1 VIRSG
6 SAAAAPAFNLLLGRL
21 VRPVGAD
28 ADPGSTFGYTG
39 GAEMSE
45 EQNKSRFSEEVQRKA
60 LGAVFSRRRLA
71 KMSAAAAAAAGMGG
85 ALGSAVGAQ
94 DASPE
99 ASPEGPLDAKQ
110 IFYNASLTQG
120 DPVTFD
126 YNANLYNNSEV
137 ETAAGLLMYNE
148 NLEAVADW
156 AESWD
161 ISPDASVFTFHI
173 RKDNKGWSDGTAITA
188 HDFAF
193 SWPRMMDPATGNQYN
208 NFLADIKNANDFIAG
223 KAKKEDLGIEAV
235 DDWTLKVTLE
245 GPRANFLQKVA
256 YIAASPAPQAQVEK
270 YGDKYALGDVGPIVT
285 SGPFKVDQWD
295 HNQKVLLSKNPGYWD
310 ADNIH
315 LTNIVDPI
323 YPPANGVLLYESGSG
338 DQQLDWTTLPAADY
352 KRYAADPNLSQQLA
366 PYVYPG
372 IWMLN
377 PQVTVAPFD
386 NLQVRQAVSHA
397 IDRTRFDTLTQG
409 LLTPAYCMVPS
420 GVFGYLDDPSLQQ
433 IQNFDPQKA
442 MDMLKG
448 TPYEGGKNWPDISM
462 YMRANEEQYNADI
475 MANDIVAQLKANLG
489 MDIKIQAIPQ
499 SNFTQQ
505 LRELKWPLVFIR
517 WWYDYPDPDNGYG
530 DMFSS
535 EHNTREFRRQA
546 WTNDQFDT
554 LVDQGKAEL
563 DPEKRLGIY
572 LEAEK
577 IIQNDVGYIPLC
589 YRVDQYVFKP
599 WVQDVPVNKFG
610 GTVPDGNMPSRMLTK
625 ISVSGRK

>member
-1 VIRSG
+1 
-6 SAAAAPAFNLLLGRL
+6 
-21 VRPVGAD
+21 
-28 ADPGSTFGYTG
+28 
-39 GAEMSE
+39 MSE
-45 EQNKSRFSEEVQRKA
+45 DQKNPRFDPEVQRRA
-60 LGAVFSRRRLA
+60 LGAVFSRRRLMQA
-71 KMSAAAAAAAGMGG
+71 GAAMAAAASVGG
-85 ALGSAVGAQ
+85 AVTSAAGAQ
-94 DASPE
+94 DATPS
-99 ASPEGPLDAKQ
+99 ASPTMGPLDAKQ
-110 IFYNASLTQG
+110 IFYNFALTQG

-137 ETAAGLLMYNE
+137 ETAAGLLMYDE
-148 NLEAVADW
+148 NLSAVGDW
-156 AESWD
+156 AETWD
-161 ISPDASVFTFHI
+161 VSPDATVFTFHI

-188 HDFAF
+188 HDFVF

-208 NFLADIKNANDFIAG
+208 NFLADIKNANAFIAG
-223 KAKKEDLGIEAV
+223 TAKKEDLGIEAV

-285 SGPFKVDQWD
+285 SGPFKVDKWD
-295 HNQKVLLSKNPGYWD
+295 HNQKVTLSKNPGYWN

-315 LTNIVDPI
+315 LTDVVDPI
-323 YPPANGVLLYESGSG
+323 FPAANAVLLYESGSG
-338 DQQLDWTTLPAADY
+338 DQQLDWTVLPAADY
-352 KRYAADPNLSQQLA
+352 KRYSQDATLSQQLA

-386 NLQVRQAVSHA
+386 NLQVRQALSHA
-397 IDRTRFDTLTQG
+397 IDRSRFETLTNG
-409 LLTPAYCMVPS
+409 LVTSASCMVPS
-420 GVFGYLDDPSLQQ
+420 GVFGYLDDPSLPQ

-442 MDMLKG
+442 MDLLKG
-448 TPYEGGKNWPDISM
+448 TPFEGGKNWPDISM
-462 YMRANEEQYNADI
+462 YMRANEEQYNANI
-475 MANDIVAQLKANLG
+475 MANDLVDQLKKNLG
-489 MDIKIQAIPQ
+489 MDIKIQEIPQ
-499 SNFTQQ
+499 ANFTQQ

-535 EHNTREFRRQA
+535 EHNKREFRRQA

-563 DPEKRLGIY
+563 DPAKRLDIY
-572 LEAEK
+572 LQAEK
-577 IIQNDVGYIPLC
+577 IIQGDVGYIPLV

-599 WVQDVPVNKFG
+599 WVQGVPVNKFG
-610 GTVPDGNMPSRMLTK
+610 GTVPDGNMPSRMMTK
-625 ISVSGRK
+625 VYISGRK